1 MTWEEKHTLYPYNI
15 KLHIGINTSVTVRKP
30 QTIPPSGMP
39 AEAKLNHVV
48 PTTHNLA
55 SVQQQQQQQKLQ
67 NISSAETTSD
77 GGDSGSGGGG
87 CSDQIDNIVI
97 MKYQNL
103 FH

>member
-1 MTWEEKHTLYPYNI
+1 MTWEEKHTFYPYNI

-55 SVQQQQQQQKLQ
+55 SVQQQQQQKLQ

-87 CSDQIDNIVI
+87 CSDQIENIVI